1 ELRAREES
9 Y

>member
-1 ELRAREES
+1 ELRAREEA